1 MTNNEEIEKE
11 IKNILYTI
19 NSLGYIAY
27 IVGGAV
33 RDKMLGL
40 PINDYDICTN
50 MPLDKVKELYPKFH
64 IMKQNANRQVGVLNI
79 LGTQTEIAKMKGQ
92 TIIEDLMKRDFT
104 INTIIEDA
112 TGIIYDYLLS
122 ANDLNNH
129 LIKLVNPNGETF
141 KEDPTRILR
150 AIRLSSKLG
159 FTIDKNCYQQ
169 MLIYRKNLST
179 STPEKVYNELKKI
192 LSGQYLP
199 QIINN
204 LKPFILEI
212 IPEIKNKDYYN
223 ICNMIKESSNDYL
236 LRLFILLNSC
246 SSSEIA
252 SFTERLKV
260 DKKTTKYLQ
269 AFLKYKNKLLSSK
282 AKQINYIINQYSI
295 TFLIALF
302 HYQEISFKIE
312 MNQEGLV
319 NLYKIE
325 KIYFQAISNL
335 LSKNLTNLQVNPILF
350 TTIPNMKVRLI
361 VESDVIKN
369 IRNHKLKP
377 SEKEIKEYLLLKS

>member
-79 LGTQTEIAKMKGQ
+79 LGTQTEIAQMKGQ

-212 IPEIKNKDYYN
+212 IPEIKNKDYCN

>member
-79 LGTQTEIAKMKGQ
+79 LGTQTEIAQMKGQ

-236 LRLFILLNSC
+236 LRLFILLNFC

-295 TFLIALF
+295 TFIIALF

>member
-1 MTNNEEIEKE
+1 MTNNKEIEKE

-79 LGTQTEIAKMKGQ
+79 LGIQTEIAQMKGQ

-122 ANDLNNH
+122 ANDLNNR
-129 LIKLVNPNGETF
+129 LIKLVNPNGEIF

-236 LRLFILLNSC
+236 LRLL
-246 SSSEIA
+246 A

-295 TFLIALF
+295 IFLIALF

>member
-79 LGTQTEIAKMKGQ
+79 LGTQTEIAQMKGQ

-129 LIKLVNPNGETF
+129 LIKLVNPNGEIF

>member
-79 LGTQTEIAKMKGQ
+79 LGTQTEIAQMKGQ

-236 LRLFILLNSC
+236 LRLFILLDSC

-282 AKQINYIINQYSI
+282 AKQINYIINQDSI
-295 TFLIALF
+295 TFIIALF